1 MPDPKD
7 VCSTAKLG
15 FAAEIVEIELVAAN

>member
-7 VCSTAKLG
+7 VCSTEKLG
-15 FAAEIVEIELVAAN
+15 FAAEIVEIELAAAN